1 LRRGKEE
8 TTMDRRDLITLAV
21 IGVLAAGAY
30 VALFVMTLLEV
41 SAYIKFAVAVALM
54 VVILV
59 GAFSFVLTPQKQ
71 REKEHDT
78 D

>member
-1 LRRGKEE
+1 
-8 TTMDRRDLITLAV
+8 MDRRLLITIAV
-21 IGVLAAGAY
+21 LGVLAAGAY

-41 SAYIKFAVAVALM
+41 SEYIKFAVAVALL

-59 GAFSFVLTPQKQ
+59 CAYGFVLTPQKQ
-71 REKEHDT
+71 RDKERDT

>member
-1 LRRGKEE
+1 
-8 TTMDRRDLITLAV
+8 MDRRGLITLAV
-21 IGVLAAGAY
+21 VGVLAAGAY
-30 VALFVMTLLEV
+30 VALGVMTLLEV

-59 GAFSFVLTPQKQ
+59 GAFWFVLTPQKQ
-71 REKEHDT
+71 REKERDT

>member
-1 LRRGKEE
+1 
-8 TTMDRRDLITLAV
+8 MDRRDLITLAV

-30 VALFVMTLLEV
+30 VALFVMTLLEG

-59 GAFSFVLTPQKQ
+59 GAFWFVLTPQKQ
-71 REKEHDT
+71 REKERDT

>member
-1 LRRGKEE
+1 
-8 TTMDRRDLITLAV
+8 MDRRDLITLAV
-21 IGVLAAGAY
+21 VGVLAAGAY

-59 GAFSFVLTPQKQ
+59 GAFWFVLTPPKQ
-71 REKEHDT
+71 REKERDT

>member
-1 LRRGKEE
+1 
-8 TTMDRRDLITLAV
+8 MDRRDLITLAV

-30 VALFVMTLLEV
+30 VALGVMTLLEV

-54 VVILV
+54 VVKLV
-59 GAFSFVLTPQKQ
+59 GAFWFVLTPQKQ
-71 REKEHDT
+71 REKERDT

>member
-1 LRRGKEE
+1 
-8 TTMDRRDLITLAV
+8 MDRRDLITLAV
-21 IGVLAAGAY
+21 VGVLAAGAY

-59 GAFSFVLTPQKQ
+59 GAYSSVLTPQRR
-71 REKEHDT
+71 REKERDT

>member
-1 LRRGKEE
+1 
-8 TTMDRRDLITLAV
+8 MDRRDLITIAV
-21 IGVLAAGAY
+21 VGVLAAGAY
-30 VALFVMTLLEV
+30 VALGVMTLLEG

-71 REKEHDT
+71 REKERDT

>member
-1 LRRGKEE
+1 
-8 TTMDRRDLITLAV
+8 MDRRDLITLAV
-21 IGVLAAGAY
+21 VGVFAAGAY
-30 VALFVMTLLEV
+30 VALGVMTLLEV

-71 REKEHDT
+71 REKERDT

>member
-1 LRRGKEE
+1 
-8 TTMDRRDLITLAV
+8 MDRRDLITLAV
-21 IGVLAAGAY
+21 VGVLAAGAY
-30 VALFVMTLLEV
+30 VALGVMTLLEG

-59 GAFSFVLTPQKQ
+59 GAFWFALTPQKQ
-71 REKEHDT
+71 REKERDT

>member
-1 LRRGKEE
+1 
-8 TTMDRRDLITLAV
+8 MDRRDLITIAV
-21 IGVLAAGAY
+21 VGVLAAGAY
-30 VALFVMTLLEV
+30 VALGVMTLLEG

-59 GAFSFVLTPQKQ
+59 GAFSFFLTPQKQ
-71 REKEHDT
+71 REKERDT

>member
-1 LRRGKEE
+1 
-8 TTMDRRDLITLAV
+8 MDRRDLITLAV
-21 IGVLAAGAY
+21 VGVLAAGAY
-30 VALFVMTLLEV
+30 VALGVMTLLEV

-59 GAFSFVLTPQKQ
+59 GAFSFVLRPQKQ
-71 REKEHDT
+71 RGEKERDT

>member
-1 LRRGKEE
+1 
-8 TTMDRRDLITLAV
+8 MDRRDLITLAV
-21 IGVLAAGAY
+21 VGVLAAGAY
-30 VALFVMTLLEV
+30 VALGVMTLLEV

-59 GAFSFVLTPQKQ
+59 GAFSFVLTPHKQ
-71 REKEHDT
+71 RDKERDT

>member
-1 LRRGKEE
+1 
-8 TTMDRRDLITLAV
+8 MDRRVLITIAV
-21 IGVLAAGAY
+21 LGVLAAGAY
-30 VALFVMTLLEV
+30 VALGVMTLLEV

-71 REKEHDT
+71 REKERDT

>member
-1 LRRGKEE
+1 
-8 TTMDRRDLITLAV
+8 MDRRDLITLAV

-30 VALFVMTLLEV
+30 VALGVMTLLEV

-54 VVILV
+54 VAILV
-59 GAFSFVLTPQKQ
+59 GAFWFVLTPQKQ
-71 REKEHDT
+71 REKERDT

>member
-1 LRRGKEE
+1 
-8 TTMDRRDLITLAV
+8 MDRRDLITLAV
-21 IGVLAAGAY
+21 VGVFAAGCY
-30 VALFVMTLLEV
+30 VALGVMTLLEV

-71 REKEHDT
+71 REKERDT

>member
-1 LRRGKEE
+1 
-8 TTMDRRDLITLAV
+8 MDRRDLITLAV
-21 IGVLAAGAY
+21 VGVLAAGAY

-71 REKEHDT
+71 REKERDT

>member
-1 LRRGKEE
+1 
-8 TTMDRRDLITLAV
+8 MDRRDLIALAV
-21 IGVLAAGAY
+21 VGVLAAGAY

-71 REKEHDT
+71 REKERDT